1 MTRSWRDQY
10 RRCER
15 CKAEYHPQRQ
25 SQSYC
30 CPACRR
36 AAAYG
41 RERFAAG
48 TTGRR
53 RRRLEASDKAPGI
66 PIAGSFRNE
75 SFSSIETI
83 PCKPTKLINLSPF
96 ASGRDA
102 RSVGAGRCSR
112 RTVFRVTCS
121 VLPSGNPHVAN
132 RAKPSTMASEPHN
145 LRREG
150 SRPSQT
156 RAAKFLALD
165 AWPQRNSQYF
175 ISKTT
180 NPCHQRI

>member
-1 MTRSWRDQY
+1 MTWRHQY
-10 RRCER
+10 RKCDA
-15 CKAEYHPQRQ
+15 CKREYRPQRQ
-25 SQSYC
+25 AQSYC
-30 CPACRR
+30 SPRCKR

-41 RERFAAG
+41 RERFTAG
-48 TTGRR
+48 TVRAR
-53 RRRLEASDKAPGI
+53 RRRLEASDWAPAT
-66 PIAGSFRNE
+66 PTNRD
-75 SFSSIETI
+75 FSSIETI

-121 VLPSGNPHVAN
+121 ALPSGNPHVAN